1 MRKTLQPNYCPSVSR
16 SIALGAI
23 GGFVAGLVM
32 IPFIMITAILAGM
45 PPETMLIAMGLMFGP
60 PPSSTDSTIIV
71 GFGMHILT
79 SILIGVIFG
88 AVTAFV
94 KKLRITGFGKGIIQ
108 GIIVG
113 MIAFVVLFIP
123 ISMAVMP
130 PILMDMAM
138 QMNPNMTQQQ
148 IMGMMQQNM
157 PMMIGIGVLEHLVYG
172 AVLGAV
178 TTVLVLK
185 TAEMRI
191 RRQKEEEQQ
200 EHTKEEWK

>member
-1 MRKTLQPNYCPSVSR
+1 MRKTLQPNYYPYVSR

-32 IPFIMITAILAGM
+32 APFIMITAILAEM
-45 PPETMLIAMGLMFGP
+45 PPDTMPIAMGLIFGT
-60 PPSSTDSTIIV
+60 SKDIAMMA
-71 GFGMHILT
+71 GFGMHMIT
-79 SILIGVIFG
+79 SVIIGVIFG
-88 AVTAFV
+88 AVISLV
-94 KKLRITGFGKGIIQ
+94 KKLRITGFGKGIIE

-148 IMGMMQQNM
+148 IMDMMQQNM

-185 TAEMRI
+185 IAEMR
-191 RRQKEEEQQ
+191 RRGQQEQQ
-200 EHTKEEWK
+200 GVKEEWK